1 MSGSCE
7 WDVCSDTLEVSSAD
21 PRSGKLGGGGE
32 FLGAE
37 NKCCAL
43 LASSRALSPVVLFI
57 NAMFD
62 HSFPVALAQA
72 AVGYFFLCI
81 GVQIGEAA
89 TAFCGFNA
97 VVLKEPLYKFSQC
110 RALRPSGVDC
120 LPQLLLLRIKNR
132 FLRCLAL
139 LNEQGVFIV
148 QPGLSTLLG
157 VVFPVCDLLL
167 SAGQQVNL
175 VQPTLLAHGHNLL
188 PKVAHQ
194 LPGTA
199 MLSSGT
205 AVAGSVH
212 VGLAL
217 HILNSQGVDDNVTVQ
232 IPSSVVPIWMRA
244 DQRLVAGEMGTA
256 KRFPH
261 FLSFLQC
268 EAVVVP
274 VPGVEGNDVVV
285 SFDVAFL
292 LVLAVLEVC
301 LHAVQG
307 EAVRGAEHAGDEI
320 FLAGN
325 VVTVLVQN
333 GTVGLLIVLK
343 REIELGSSIIG
354 VFAGNVLDDC
364 H

>member
-97 VVLKEPLYKFSQC
+97 VVLKEPLDKLGKC

-120 LPQLLLLRIKNR
+120 LPKLLLLRVKNG

-139 LNEQGVFIV
+139 RNQQGIFFV
-148 QPGLSTLLG
+148 QPCLTTPLG
-157 VVFPVCDLLL
+157 VVFPVCNLLL

-175 VQPTLLAHGHNLL
+175 VQPTLLTHAHHIFPEVTHEL
-188 PKVAHQ
+188 
-194 LPGTA
+194 
-199 MLSSGT
+199 SGT
-205 AVAGSVH
+205 AVLGTGTAVTGTVH
-212 VGLAL
+212 VALAL
-217 HILNSQGVDDNVTVQ
+217 YVLNPKGVDDNVTVQ

-292 LVLAVLEVC
+292 LVLAVSKIG

-320 FLAGN
+320 LLTGSVMPVCIQN
-325 VVTVLVQN
+325 RLVS
-333 GTVGLLIVLK
+333 LLIVLK
-343 REIELGSSIIG
+343 REIELGSSIVG